1 MHTTDSAPRVDYA
14 GRRFAPADTAGPPR
28 AVGHYHQ
35 DGDLVWA
42 EFAGPAVRTGRLVG
56 NLRPEG
62 VLDAAYCL
70 VAADGEIVAGTC
82 ESTPELLADGRVR
95 LVEQWHRMDGS
106 SGVSVIEEIGPDTG
120 PDTGS
125 DSGSDSEEDR

>member
-1 MHTTDSAPRVDYA
+1 MDLTDPAPPADYA
-14 GRRFAPADTAGPPR
+14 GRRFAPTGPSG

-56 NLRPEG
+56 SLRPDG

-70 VAADGEIVAGTC
+70 VATDGETVAGTC
-82 ESTPELLADGRVR
+82 ESTPELLADGRLR
-95 LVEQWHRMDGS
+95 LTERWRRMDGT
-106 SGVSVIEEIGPDTG
+106 SGVSVIEEIDR
-120 PDTGS
+120 
-125 DSGSDSEEDR
+125 EENQ